1 VAGIEEKTRGD
12 GQHHVAALCPG
23 SDCMT
28 EMEPVFQ
35 SRGALNEWR
44 ESLPPEDTAVVVVLE
59 SDSPRTDRSIPDH
72 ERRPQSDNSRDDSSR

>member
-1 VAGIEEKTRGD
+1 MAGIEEKTRGD

-35 SRGALNEWR
+35 SRDALNEWR
-44 ESLPPEDTAVVVVLE
+44 ENLPAGDTAVVVE
-59 SDSPRTDRSIPDH
+59 FETDSPPPDY
-72 ERRPQSDNSRDDSSR
+72 ERAPQSDNSRDDSSR